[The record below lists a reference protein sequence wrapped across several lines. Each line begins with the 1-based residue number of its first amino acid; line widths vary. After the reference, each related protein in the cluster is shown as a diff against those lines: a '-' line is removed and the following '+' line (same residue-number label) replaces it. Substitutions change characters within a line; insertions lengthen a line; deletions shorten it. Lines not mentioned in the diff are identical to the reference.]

1 MIRRISGVN
10 TEEKKLSSSEI
21 DEMLKEAEEFHQP
34 IRRTNK
40 DRKKKSKIRIDMII
54 AVVVIVALIVGAV
67 LLISHFASKSGNGTT
82 KSKSENPLTEEKYPE
97 ISDVV
102 RNYMNAYLIEDPQ
115 QRLSVLAQYV
125 DNMGDINEGDISQ
138 NKYVAGY
145 SDIECYTK
153 NGPYE
158 NTYVVYVYYHT
169 EYKNISTTVPSLTTL
184 YVMRDTNTGNV
195 YIHNGVSSEVETYIK
210 EVTKDK
216 DVQQLLAD
224 VDKEFKDTLESSER
238 LKEFFGK
245 LEPKSTEA
253 ATNAETSAAT
263 NQSAT
268 TQAATNANTTTKAA
282 K

>member
-1 MIRRISGVN
+1 MN

-67 LLISHFASKSGNGTT
+67 LLISHFASKSGNGTI

>member
-1 MIRRISGVN
+1 MN